1 MAIGDKA
8 HLKLSDILGAN
19 TAEQVGKVDLY
30 KATDPRMA
38 KTIKALYF
46 DADQFVNL
54 PDSLVVKGS
63 DIRVSYVYEDDPSRL
78 GESVRTDKVA
88 SVTLTGSTL
97 TAMQAAGKVGTTA
110 PSILVTLDGDA
121 KDKFMSFLGGLGGQ
135 QEDYSAELFVFDSI
149 SPRVYPQYVQKG
161 RNGGYSA
168 VKVVV
173 EDFDV
178 KDLYIAQ

>member
-1 MAIGDKA
+1 MAGETA
-8 HLKLSDILGAN
+8 HLKLSDILGSN

-46 DADQFVNL
+46 DADQFTNL

-78 GESVRTDKVA
+78 GESVKTDKVA

-121 KDKFMSFLGGLGGQ
+121 KDKFMSFLGGQ